1 MPTDLTGAA
10 APAAGAAC
18 DQAAAAPIKHAADR
32 AADLKT
38 ILKFTLFSLFLD
50 GHDDLE
56 TNRNQS
62 LIGLN
67 LIPLACVIRG
77 HHTNP
82 KV

>member
-1 MPTDLTGAA
+1 MR
-10 APAAGAAC
+10 
-18 DQAAAAPIKHAADR
+18 HAADR
-32 AADLKT
+32 AADVKT

-50 GHDDLE
+50 DPDEIE
-56 TNRNQS
+56 TNRSQS

-67 LIPLACVIRG
+67 LSPTASAARG